1 MQLLNMWNIISYTAQ
16 RFAALREKLFVACSR
31 RSKWSTAQSKSAGTP
46 PPQIPSLFF
55 STTISLNLP
64 HDLKALNRLSC
75 LPSLHNYLVGI
86 DGIVPQIL
94 KKSIGY
100 EMVILLLI
108 FKLTVGCFSLSSR
121 LFRYQI
127 ASVSCCVYVFLYL
140 FLFFFLFFGFF
151 VCVFDRDVRL
161 YFLNIQCKLQVMS
174 PLGS

>member
-31 RSKWSTAQSKSAGTP
+31 RSKWSTPRGKRAGTP
-46 PPQIPSLFF
+46 THHIPSLFF
-55 STTISLNLP
+55 STNISLNLP

-75 LPSLHNYLVGI
+75 LPSLHNYLMEI

-100 EMVILLLI
+100 KMVFLLLI
-108 FKLTVGCFSLSSR
+108 FKLTVGCFSFSSR

-127 ASVSCCVYVFLYL
+127 VSVSCCVYVFLYI
-140 FLFFFLFFGFF
+140 FLFFFLFFRFF
-151 VCVFDRDVRL
+151 VSVLDRDVHL
-161 YFLNIQCKLQVMS
+161 YF
-174 PLGS
+174 